1 MTMELGTPMLHTN
14 RPRVRCA
21 VISISDVRTVLQ
33 VCPSSLCVC
42 VVKLG
47 ITHPDPV
54 VESR

>member
-14 RPRVRCA
+14 RPRVRCE
-21 VISISDVRTVLQ
+21 VISISDVLRYRFARL
-33 VCPSSLCVC
+33 LCVC